1 MNGGIEMNSPCET
14 CLGSTAQTCINAR
27 HTLCLKEMEYCETCG
42 LFFEWDIIPNEN
54 IKTTFESRGEFWGA
68 PCSEEVV
75 VGWVCPGCGGY
86 NSM

>member
-1 MNGGIEMNSPCET
+1 MNGGIDMESPCEHCDVGYLKQ
-14 CLGSTAQTCINAR
+14 CLDDKPMCN
-27 HTLCLKEMEYCETCG
+27 KEMEYCETCG